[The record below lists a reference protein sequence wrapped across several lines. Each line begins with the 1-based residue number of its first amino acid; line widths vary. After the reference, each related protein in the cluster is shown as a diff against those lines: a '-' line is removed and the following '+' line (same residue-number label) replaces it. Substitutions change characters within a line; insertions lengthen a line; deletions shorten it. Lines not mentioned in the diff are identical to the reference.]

1 MNPLPQTRLASALLP
16 ALGNLVSAEKNLLS
30 PFLLPI
36 ERQPFPGELEA
47 TGLLTAN
54 GRPKPEFQPV
64 LERLAQPANLVDL
77 RFSAGDQV
85 FQFSLYDAKPGQAA
99 ILLMNSD
106 DGLLLEYPAEVESIL
121 GGLMQYTGNSLVAS
135 FDFQASL
142 PNGQS
147 LVLAALAD
155 LRRREVARAFANLMV
170 TEPQPVTATEAAH
183 WLAECPANPQ
193 WLTALVRQTD
203 SGAPDNAQV
212 QADLSHLAE
221 QGFCKPTS
229 GGFLLAET
237 TLPLADRLV
246 LIDSMYSL
254 DAARMGSDNRA
265 EVISLT
271 ALQAGVNDFLQIEFQ
286 GAELLW
292 TSLSP
297 VAFLDQVRYYLENGG
312 GEPAN
317 HTTTLIQSAKPQAA
331 LACRQCGSAFSP
343 NARFCPRCGA
353 PIANE

>member
-36 ERQPFPGELEA
+36 ERQPIPGELEA

-64 LERLAQPANLVDL
+64 LERLAQPANLADL
-77 RFSAGDQV
+77 RFSAGEQV
-85 FQFSLYDAKPGQAA
+85 FQFSLYDTKPGQPP
-99 ILLMNSD
+99 ILLMNSN
-106 DGLLLEYPAEVESIL
+106 DGLLLESPAEVESIL

-147 LVLAALAD
+147 LALAALAD
-155 LRRREVARAFANLMV
+155 LRRREVARAFADLASP
-170 TEPQPVTATEAAH
+170 EPRSISTAQISH

-193 WLTALVRQTD
+193 WLTALVRQSD
-203 SGAPDNAQV
+203 SGVPDSAQI
-212 QADLSHLAE
+212 QADLGQLAE
-221 QGFCKPTS
+221 QGFCQSVS
-229 GGFLLAET
+229 GGFQLAEV

-246 LIDSMYSL
+246 LIDSIYSL

-286 GAELLW
+286 GTETLW

-312 GEPAN
+312 DEPAN
-317 HTTTLIQSAKPQAA
+317 HTATLIQPAKPRPAP
-331 LACRQCGSAFSP
+331 ACRQCGSAFSP
-343 NARFCPRCGA
+343 NARFCPKCGA
-353 PIANE
+353 PIANQ